1 LRQWQSEWPF
11 PDLKFFGFNWVEPDM
26 EDVFR
31 AYSHWYHQTDSLT
44 EETVGAGLG
53 R

>member
-1 LRQWQSEWPF
+1 
-11 PDLKFFGFNWVEPDM
+11 M

-31 AYSHWYHQTDSLT
+31 AYSQGYHQTDSLT
-44 EETVGAGLG
+44 EETVGAGPG